1 MRGRDAYMS
10 LRAVECDEIALGAV
24 QAVTG
29 AGIVCR
35 LDLSLHPRF
44 TGGGEAAP
52 KVLGSI
58 GSHVKLCVGSLV
70 LIAEIRELKQLPDAR
85 NTSISAHA
93 EFLGEGDATPFGG
106 LANFRRGVSCY
117 PLPGDN
123 VYAVSQDDL
132 KQVFATGSG
141 STIEIGAVQPAGTIA
156 ASINMDSMLSKHFAI
171 VGSSG
176 TGKST
181 LVALLLH
188 EMAKKAPEGHI
199 LIIDPHGE
207 YKKSFPAVGKVF
219 DVDNLSLP
227 YWLMNLDEHCEFFG
241 GVDSEID
248 RDILAKSV
256 LQARARNPVASSI
269 RNLNVNTPVPY
280 MLSDLISVLDEQ
292 VGRMEKLG
300 ETRHYIRLGLK
311 IKQMAADRRFR
322 FIFDDQL
329 FFTSLSD
336 LISNILRLPAEGQP
350 ISVIELS
357 RAPSEI
363 LNVVVAV
370 LARLVFNYAIWS
382 HKISTTPIVLICEEA
397 HTYLPSN
404 RRGAGVAASTILE
417 RIAKEGRK
425 YGVSLGLVTQR
436 PSDLH
441 EGVLSQC
448 GTFIAM
454 RLNNG
459 KDQACLKN
467 ALSETGS
474 HFMELIQSL
483 RNRECI
489 ICGEGVAAPVRVL
502 VRDLAPELRPNS
514 EDPVFSEVWK
524 DSLNEK
530 ENVEKTIA
538 HWIKGVM

>member
-1 MRGRDAYMS
+1 MSTHIS
-10 LRAVECDEIALGAV
+10 LRGVESNEIALGVV
-24 QAVTG
+24 QDVSG
-29 AGIVCR
+29 AGVVCR
-35 LDLSLHPRF
+35 LDVSAHLGF
-44 TGGGEAAP
+44 TGGGEPAP
-52 KVLGSI
+52 RILGSI
-58 GSHVKLCVGSLV
+58 GSHVKLCVGSLM
-70 LIAEIRELKQLPDAR
+70 LIAEIRELKLLPDAG
-85 NTSISAHA
+85 NTSILALA
-93 EFLGEGDATPFGG
+93 EFLGEGHATSHGQ
-106 LANFRRGVSCY
+106 LANFRRGISCY
-117 PLPGDN
+117 PLPGDSI
-123 VYAVSQDDL
+123 YAVSHEDL
-132 KQVFATGSG
+132 KQIFGAENRSL
-141 STIEIGAVQPAGTIA
+141 IEIGAVQPVGTIGA
-156 ASINMDSMLSKHFAI
+156 GLNMDALLGKHFAI

-181 LVALLLH
+181 LVALLLQ
-188 EMAKKAPEGHI
+188 EIAKKAPEGHI

-207 YKKSFPAVGKVF
+207 YGRSFPTVGKTF

-241 GVDSEID
+241 GSDSEID
-248 RDILAKSV
+248 RDILAKCV
-256 LQARARNPVASSI
+256 LQARARNPAAASI

-280 MLSDLISVLDEQ
+280 MLSDLISALDQ
-292 VGRMEKLG
+292 QMGRIEKLG
-300 ETRHYIRLGLK
+300 ESRHYLRLGLK

-322 FIFDDQL
+322 FIFDESL
-329 FFTSLSD
+329 FFISLSD
-336 LISNILRLPAEGQP
+336 LLSNILRLPADGKP

-382 HKISTTPIVLICEEA
+382 HQTSTTPIVFVCEEA
-397 HTYLPSN
+397 HNYLPSN
-404 RRGAGVAASTILE
+404 KKDGNVAAASAILA

-441 EGVLSQC
+441 EAVLSQC

-459 KDQACLKN
+459 KDQACLRN

-474 HFMELIQSL
+474 HFMEMIQSL

-489 ICGEGVAAPVRVL
+489 ICGEGVSAPVRVL
-502 VRDLAPELRPNS
+502 VRDLEPELRPNS

-524 DSLNEK
+524 KSRNEK
-530 ENVEKTIA
+530 EIVEKTID
-538 HWIKGVM
+538 HWINRVI